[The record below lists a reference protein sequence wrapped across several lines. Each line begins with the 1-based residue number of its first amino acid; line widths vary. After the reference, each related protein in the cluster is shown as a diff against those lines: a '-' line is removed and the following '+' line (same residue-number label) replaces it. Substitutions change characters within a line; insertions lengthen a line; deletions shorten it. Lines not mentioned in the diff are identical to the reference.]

1 MSVDRH
7 NRVFRRDDASRRNAH
22 QDINPKMRNA
32 PRHKAPEG
40 SIELRERRRCL
51 ERLARRFMREA
62 LSSLD
67 DAYSARMFLYARAF
81 MLIAT
86 GLRLWEKS
94 DKNFP
99 HT

>member
-7 NRVFRRDDASRRNAH
+7 NRAFRRDGSSRRNAH
-22 QDINPKMRNA
+22 QDTNPETHSA
-32 PRHKAPEG
+32 SGHKAPEG
-40 SIELRERRRCL
+40 SIELREQRRCL
-51 ERLARRFMREA
+51 EKLARRFLREA
-62 LSSLD
+62 LNSVD
-67 DAYSARMFLYARAF
+67 DTYSARMFLYARAF

-86 GLRLWEKS
+86 GLRLWEKT